1 MGTLELAV
9 LTTLLDLEGYEVV
22 AVKEDRV
29 LKARRLSVVPT
40 EVACLCP
47 HCNRATADR
56 HTHRDLDFVDLPMGG
71 WKTELVVREW
81 QFYCE
86 ECDKFFTPR
95 PRGFANGTY
104 ATLRLVERL
113 AELVKH
119 GDVSSAA
126 KFFDLPEKTVE
137 RWYYDYLKQRQQG
150 PVKGL
155 KPVTRLG
162 IDEISQKKDTASS
175 AAC

>member
-9 LTTLLDLEGYEVV
+9 LTSLLDLEGYEVV
-22 AVKEDRV
+22 AVKKDRV
-29 LKARRLSVVPT
+29 LKVRRLSVVPT

-47 HCNRATADR
+47 RCNRATADR

-86 ECDKFFTPR
+86 VCDKFFTPC
-95 PRGFANGTY
+95 PKGFAEGTY
-104 ATLRLVERL
+104 VTMRLLDRL
-113 AELVKH
+113 AELVKQ

-126 KFFDLPEKTVE
+126 KFFGLPEKTAE
-137 RWYYDYLKQRQQG
+137 RWYYDYLERRQQG

-162 IDEISQKKDTASS
+162 IDELSQKKDTASS

>member
-9 LTTLLDLEGYEVV
+9 LTSLLDLEGYEVV
-22 AVKEDRV
+22 AVKDDRV
-29 LKARRLSVVPT
+29 CKCGQLSVVPT
-40 EVACLCP
+40 EVAGLCP
-47 HCNRATADR
+47 LCNRATANR

-86 ECDKFFTPR
+86 RCDKFFTPCH
-95 PRGFANGTY
+95 PAFADGTY

-113 AELVKH
+113 AELVKQ

-126 KFFDLPEKTVE
+126 KFFGLPEKTAE
-137 RWYYDYLKQRQQG
+137 RWYYGY
-150 PVKGL
+150 
-155 KPVTRLG
+155 
-162 IDEISQKKDTASS
+162 
-175 AAC
+175 

>member
-22 AVKEDRV
+22 AVKEDRI
-29 LKARRLSVVPT
+29 LKVRRLSVIPT

-47 HCNRATADR
+47 RCNRPTANR

-86 ECDKFFTPR
+86 GCDKFFTPH
-95 PRGFANGTY
+95 PRGFADGTY
-104 ATLRLVERL
+104 ATSRLVERL
-113 AELVKH
+113 ADLVKH

-126 KFFDLPEKTVE
+126 QFFGLPEKTVE
-137 RWYYDYLKQRQQG
+137 RWYYDYLERRQQE

-155 KPVTRLG
+155 KPITRLG
-162 IDEISQKKDTASS
+162 IDEISQKKDTVSS
-175 AAC
+175 IAC